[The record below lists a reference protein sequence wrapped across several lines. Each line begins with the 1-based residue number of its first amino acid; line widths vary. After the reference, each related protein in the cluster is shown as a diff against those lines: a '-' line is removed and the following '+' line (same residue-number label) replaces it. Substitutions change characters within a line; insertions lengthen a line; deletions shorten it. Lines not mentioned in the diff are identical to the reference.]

1 MMNLKKTLLLVVALV
16 AIASSSFAGVSVFGG
31 LMLPQ
36 EQFGNVSETGMLV
49 GAELSVPIIPT
60 LVSAGVQGFIS
71 RSNFDYSDF
80 SNPLYD
86 DYEDTWYLGEV
97 IGFGKLS
104 FPLSGLHVKAGLG
117 FTRYGIAADSES
129 INMIYESESHMVGV
143 IGAGMKFL
151 LVDLSAQYHIVN
163 WDDRPVAWS
172 DLGDAESF
180 DKSFSYITLTVG
192 MGF

>member
-1 MMNLKKTLLLVVALV
+1 MILKKTLLFVVALV
-16 AIASSSFAGVSVFGG
+16 VIASSSFAGVSVFGG
-31 LMLPQ
+31 VMLPQ
-36 EQFGNVSETGMLV
+36 EQFGNVSETGMLI
-49 GAELSVPIIPT
+49 GAEFSVPIIPT

-71 RSNFDYSDF
+71 RSDFDYSDF
-80 SNPLYD
+80 SSNPLYE

-117 FTRYGIAADSES
+117 FTRYGIAADGQSL
-129 INMIYESESHMVGV
+129 NLTYESETHMVGV

-172 DLGDAESF
+172 DLDDAESF

>member
-1 MMNLKKTLLLVVALV
+1 MMNLKKTLLLVVVLV
-16 AIASSSFAGVSVFGG
+16 VIGSSSFAGVSVFGG

-49 GAELSVPIIPT
+49 GAEFSVPVIPT
-60 LVSAGVQGFIS
+60 LLSAGVQGFIS
-71 RSNFDYSDF
+71 RSSFDYSEF

-86 DYEDTWYLGEV
+86 DFEDTWYLGEV
-97 IGFGKLS
+97 IGFAKLS
-104 FPLSGLHVKAGLG
+104 LPLSGMHVKAGLG
-117 FTRYGIAADSES
+117 LTRYGIAADPES
-129 INMIYESESHMVGV
+129 LNMFYESETHMVGV
-143 IGAGMKFL
+143 VGAGMKFL

-172 DLGDAESF
+172 DLGETENF